1 MNFIVGT
8 ILLRSSEEDAF
19 KVAFHIFHWEKQEEL
34 LRDLNVIHEQLYAL
48 DRTCRISRA

>member
-8 ILLRSSEEDAF
+8 LLLRLSEEDAF

-48 DRTCRISRA
+48 DRTCCLSRA